1 MYEVI
6 SIIGAVLFVLF
17 VVFSIWANVFLT
29 RKLLYFTEN
38 VNKINGSIGGFI
50 DHLDELYEMPMF
62 YGDENLQ
69 KLINHSKQL
78 GDELK
83 DFREMYK
90 E

>member
-1 MYEVI
+1 MYEVV

-38 VNKINGSIGGFI
+38 VNGVNGSIDKFI
-50 DHLDELYEMPMF
+50 DHLDGLYELPMF
-62 YGDENLQ
+62 YGDENMQ
-69 KLINHSKQL
+69 ELINHSKQL
-78 GDELK
+78 RNELR